1 MSDLQQAK
9 MLLDDGASYSEAGRT
24 VGANRSWLAVMFPG
38 YGWTHEQG
46 GSYGLMMRNMN
57 KRMGGP

>member
-9 MLLDDGASYSEAGRT
+9 MLLDDGASYSEVSRT
-24 VGANRSWLAVMFPG
+24 VGVSRWRLAVMFPG
-38 YGWTHEQG
+38 YGWTHKQG

-57 KRMGGP
+57 KKIGGL

>member
-9 MLLDDGASYSEAGRT
+9 MLLDDGVSYSEAGRT
-24 VGANRSWLAVMFPG
+24 VGVDRRRLAVMFPG

-46 GSYGLMMRNMN
+46 GPYGLMMRNMN
-57 KRMGGP
+57 KRIGGL

>member
-24 VGANRSWLAVMFPG
+24 VGVDCRRLAVMFPG
-38 YGWTHEQG
+38 HGWTHEQG

-57 KRMGGP
+57 KKIGGL

>member
-1 MSDLQQAK
+1 
-9 MLLDDGASYSEAGRT
+9 MLLDDGASYSETART

-57 KRMGGP
+57 KKIGGL